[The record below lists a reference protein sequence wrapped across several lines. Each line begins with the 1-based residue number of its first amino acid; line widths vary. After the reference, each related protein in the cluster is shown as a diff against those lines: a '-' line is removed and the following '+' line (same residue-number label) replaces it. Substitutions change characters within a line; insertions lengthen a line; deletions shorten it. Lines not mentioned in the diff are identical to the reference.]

1 MVFTRRGLI
10 KVLGSLS
17 LLPGFRVVAASVA
30 HADEPAW
37 RHGLSLFGDVKY
49 PADFPHFD
57 YVNPDA
63 PRGGRVRLF
72 TVGTFD
78 SLNPF
83 SFKGNPAFLVA
94 STVDSLVKSAS
105 DEPSSEYGLIAE
117 AMKYPEDYS
126 SVTYRLRLGARFH
139 DGSPITPDD
148 IIWSMTHLKLVN
160 PQSAFYYK
168 NIARAEQTSEREV
181 TFVFSVK
188 GNRELPQITG
198 QLQVLPRHW
207 WEGSDDRGRQRDLN
221 ETTLEIPIGSGAYQ
235 ISEVKTGVSIT
246 ARRLDDYW
254 GARLAVNIG
263 QNNFDEL
270 TVVYFRDTTVAL
282 EAFKS
287 DQYDYRAENSSKN
300 WATAYDFP
308 AVTRGDVV
316 REEITLKNV
325 QGMQSFAF
333 NTRRKKFADK
343 RLRLAFNHA
352 FDFEWS
358 NANLF
363 YGQYKRSASY
373 FSNSELAATGLPG
386 PDELALLEPLRG
398 KIPDE
403 VFTTEYT
410 NPVNATPQDRRANL
424 RTALDLLGAAGWTIG
439 PDRKLVNAAGEAL
452 EVEFL
457 LVSPLFERIVL
468 PYAEQLKLIGI
479 QSLVRTVDDA
489 QYERRRQ
496 NFDYDIIVASWGQSL
511 SPGNE
516 QRNYWGSEAAD
527 RPGSLN
533 LVGIKDAAIDRL
545 IDAVIFAT
553 SRAGLIAAT
562 RALDRVLLWNQFVVP
577 MWHIPYE
584 RIARWDRFARPDK
597 LPDYSVGFPDI
608 WWWDEARAARIKA
621 GQ

>member
-126 SVTYRLRLGARFH
+126 SVTYRLRPEARFH
-139 DGSPITPDD
+139 DGEPITPDD
-148 IIWSMTHLKLVN
+148 VIWSMTHLKLVN

-527 RPGSLN
+527 RPGSFN
-533 LVGIKDAAIDRL
+533 FVGIRDAAIDRL

>member
-1 MVFTRRGLI
+1 
-10 KVLGSLS
+10 
-17 LLPGFRVVAASVA
+17 
-30 HADEPAW
+30 
-37 RHGLSLFGDVKY
+37 
-49 PADFPHFD
+49 
-57 YVNPDA
+57 
-63 PRGGRVRLF
+63 
-72 TVGTFD
+72 
-78 SLNPF
+78 
-83 SFKGNPAFLVA
+83 
-94 STVDSLVKSAS
+94 
-105 DEPSSEYGLIAE
+105 
-117 AMKYPEDYS
+117 
-126 SVTYRLRLGARFH
+126 
-139 DGSPITPDD
+139 
-148 IIWSMTHLKLVN
+148 MTHLKLVN

-545 IDAVIFAT
+545 IDAVIFAR

-584 RIARWDRFARPDK
+584 RIARWDRFARPEK